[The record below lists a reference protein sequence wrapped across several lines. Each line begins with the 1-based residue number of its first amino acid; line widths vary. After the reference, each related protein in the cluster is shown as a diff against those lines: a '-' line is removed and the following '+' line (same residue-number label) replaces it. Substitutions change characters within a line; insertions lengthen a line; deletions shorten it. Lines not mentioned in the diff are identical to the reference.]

1 MPSSPDKPMRMIDSR
16 EALDNALAE
25 LLTQDPAL
33 APVMAEVTAAMG
45 GPRLRKRPPGF
56 PGLVAAVI
64 GQQVSTAS
72 AAAMV
77 RRVEERYGA
86 VSPADIAAATDE
98 DLRACGL
105 SQAKMR
111 TLRAAAE
118 AILSGQ
124 CPIDAFADW
133 PADKAHAALVAI
145 KGIGPWTA
153 DIYLLFC
160 LGHPDAFPAGD
171 LALQEAAR
179 LAYALPARPDFK
191 AFTAMA
197 ERWRPLR
204 GAAATLLWGF
214 YAVRKGRVVGIAG
227 EAAAG

>member
-1 MPSSPDKPMRMIDSR
+1 MRMIDSR

-133 PADKAHAALVAI
+133 TADEAHAALVAI

-179 LAYALPARPDFK
+179 LAYGAPRPPRLQGVHGHGRALAAPARGRGDVAVGVLCCP
-191 AFTAMA
+191 
-197 ERWRPLR
+197 ERPRGRDRGGGGGGLR
-204 GAAATLLWGF
+204 
-214 YAVRKGRVVGIAG
+214 RGRLGV
-227 EAAAG
+227 

>member
-1 MPSSPDKPMRMIDSR
+1 MRMIDSE

-25 LLTQDPAL
+25 LLRLDPSL
-33 APVMAEVTAAMG
+33 APVLAEVAAAMG
-45 GPRLRKRPPGF
+45 RPRLRKRPPGF
-56 PGLVAAVI
+56 PGLAAAII

-77 RRVEERYGA
+77 RRVEERFGA
-86 VSPADIAAATDE
+86 VSPSDITAADDE
-98 DLRACGL
+98 ALRGCGL

-111 TLRAAAE
+111 TLRAAAA
-118 AILSGQ
+118 AILSGT
-124 CPIDAFADW
+124 CRLDTLHDL
-133 PADKAHAALVAI
+133 PADDAHAMLVAI

-171 LALQEAAR
+171 LALQEAVR
-179 LAYALPARPDFK
+179 LAHGLPARPDTK
-191 AFTAMA
+191 ALTILA
-197 ERWRPLR
+197 ERWRPWR

-214 YAVRKGRVVGIAG
+214 YAVRKGRVVGLPESSPATQ
-227 EAAAG
+227 